1 MGLDNGIIMRSKKH
15 IEVPRELERAS
26 ESICSAY
33 SDGYTFEYDLCYWRK
48 CWNIRYAIATSLDT
62 VADLSVGKSDLTI
75 QDIKNIWYD
84 INYLNHKRVWDEGDS
99 IWTYKEIRDN
109 LDSALLTFE
118 WLIYFMRK
126 HEKEFKNGDI
136 CVEFYDSY

>member
-1 MGLDNGIIMRSKKH
+1 MKSKRH

-33 SDGYTFEYDLCYWRK
+33 SNGYTFEYDLCYWRK
-48 CWNIRYAIATSLDT
+48 CWNIREGAGLALGTNLGMDASKDELDIGD
-62 VADLSVGKSDLTI
+62 V
-75 QDIKNIWYD
+75 KNIWHV
-84 INYLNHKRVWDEGDS
+84 INYLNHKRAWDEGNS

-109 LDSALLTFE
+109 LDSALLTLE
-118 WLIYFMRK
+118 WLVYFMRK

-136 CVEFYDSY
+136 YVEFYDSY